1 MRKYILAQGRMYIL
15 SLVDKNMTLSK
26 EDFAMISTLLACEFK
41 KYDMQI
47 KNLEKIVKQYVK
59 GKKGVDDSWMSYQEL
74 AENIVALSGE
84 EINRD
89 FNIVRMNE

>member
-26 EDFAMISTLLACEFK
+26 EDFAMISTLLACELER
-41 KYDMQI
+41 YDRQI
-47 KNLEKIVKQYVK
+47 KNLEKIVKRYVK
-59 GKKGVDDSWMSYQEL
+59 GKKRVDDSWMSYQEL